1 MQDKVKKIIRINFHI
16 YTEGEKS
23 MKEIKDK
30 KIDFRVSASEKER
43 IKEYAEEHN
52 IKVGELIRVALNRF
66 MAIEDKKEEEK

>member
-1 MQDKVKKIIRINFHI
+1 MISFHI

-30 KIDFRVSASEKER
+30 KIDFRVSAAEKER

-66 MAIEDKKEEEK
+66 MAIEEVKGDK

>member
-1 MQDKVKKIIRINFHI
+1 MTSFHI
-16 YTEGEKS
+16 YIEGEKS

-43 IKEYAEEHN
+43 IKEYAEKHN

-66 MAIEDKKEEEK
+66 MAIEEVKGDK

>member
-1 MQDKVKKIIRINFHI
+1 
-16 YTEGEKS
+16 

-43 IKEYAEEHN
+43 IKEDAEEHN

-66 MAIEDKKEEEK
+66 MAIEDKEEEEK

>member
-1 MQDKVKKIIRINFHI
+1 
-16 YTEGEKS
+16 

-30 KIDFRVSASEKER
+30 KIDFRVSAAEKEK

-66 MAIEDKKEEEK
+66 MAIGEDKEEEEN

>member
-1 MQDKVKKIIRINFHI
+1 
-16 YTEGEKS
+16 

-30 KIDFRVSASEKER
+30 KIDFRVSATEKER

-66 MAIEDKKEEEK
+66 MAIEKGEKYERNKR